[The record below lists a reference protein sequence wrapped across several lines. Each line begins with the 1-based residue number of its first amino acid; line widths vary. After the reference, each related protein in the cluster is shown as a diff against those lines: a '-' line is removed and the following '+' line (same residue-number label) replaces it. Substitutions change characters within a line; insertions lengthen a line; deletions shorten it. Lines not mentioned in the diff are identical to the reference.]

1 MCRMVQTA
9 GCQGV
14 ASTAREPRICK
25 RKTIRVQIRRY
36 SEVAVN
42 NYSFRD
48 PYSCI
53 FLQYATAK
61 AQRPSL
67 ACREAWSGI
76 VEGVRCG
83 GVKAL
88 CRRRVIPALLS
99 HRCRAGACQPLSA
112 SCPSHIRCISPSTR
126 QPSCGPCRRRRI
138 SSGSASAVRSRA

>member
-1 MCRMVQTA
+1 MCRGAQTA

-14 ASTAREPRICK
+14 ALNAREPRICVRKALSAQK
-25 RKTIRVQIRRY
+25 RQY

-48 PYSCI
+48 PHSCI
-53 FLQYATAK
+53 FLQYATGK

-88 CRRRVIPALLS
+88 CLRRVIPALLS

-112 SCPSHIRCISPSTR
+112 SCPSHTRCISPSTR

>member
-14 ASTAREPRICK
+14 ASTAREPRICM
-25 RKTIRVQIRRY
+25 RKTIRVQKRRY

-99 HRCRAGACQPLSA
+99 HRCRAGACQPLSV
-112 SCPSHIRCISPSTR
+112 SYPSHIRCISPSTR

>member
-1 MCRMVQTA
+1 MCQMAQTVD
-9 GCQGV
+9 CQCV
-14 ASTAREPRICK
+14 AAITREPRICV
-25 RKTIRVQIRRY
+25 RKALSVQKRRY
-36 SEVAVN
+36 FEVAVN

-53 FLQYATAK
+53 FLQYAAGI
-61 AQRPSL
+61 AYRPRL
-67 ACREAWSGI
+67 ACGEAWSGI

-99 HRCRAGACQPLSA
+99 LRCPAGACPPLSA
-112 SCPSHIRCISPSTR
+112 SCPSHTRCISPSTR
-126 QPSCGPCRRRRI
+126 QPSCGPCRRLRI

>member
-1 MCRMVQTA
+1 MCRGAQTA

-14 ASTAREPRICK
+14 VLTAREPRICK
-25 RKTIRVQIRRY
+25 RKTIRVQKRRY

-48 PYSCI
+48 PHSCI
-53 FLQYATAK
+53 FLQYAAVI
-61 AQRPSL
+61 AYRPRL
-67 ACREAWSGI
+67 ACGEAWSGI

-99 HRCRAGACQPLSA
+99 HRCRTGACQPLSA
-112 SCPSHIRCISPSTR
+112 SCPSHTRCISPSTR
-126 QPSCGPCRRRRI
+126 QPSCGPCRRLRI

>member
-1 MCRMVQTA
+1 MCQMAQTVD
-9 GCQGV
+9 CQCV
-14 ASTAREPRICK
+14 AAIAREPRICM
-25 RKTIRVQIRRY
+25 RKTIRVQKRRY

-48 PYSCI
+48 PHSCI
-53 FLQYATAK
+53 FLQYAAGI
-61 AQRPSL
+61 AYRPRL
-67 ACREAWSGI
+67 ACGEAWSGI
-76 VEGVRCG
+76 VGGVRCG

-112 SCPSHIRCISPSTR
+112 SCPSHTRCISPSTR